1 MIDLIY
7 EPIAFEIFD
16 YPKKKDYY
24 INYSLNSKKKKSNNS
39 MDYLENEE
47 IRDSSSSS
55 YSFLED

>member
-16 YPKKKDYY
+16 YPKKQDYY
-24 INYSLNSKKKKSNNS
+24 INYSLNSKRKKSNNPINYS
-39 MDYLENEE
+39 ENEE
-47 IRDSSSSS
+47 IKDSSSSS